1 MLDIQLALIQFLA
14 GGVGGLVRGL
24 VGITKAQTFDPKNFK
39 FQWQYF
45 AATLVVSMIVGQFGG
60 VVFNGDW
67 RASLL
72 AGYAGSDLI
81 ESLYRLGLAKFIK
94 A

>member
-1 MLDIQLALIQFLA
+1 MEIPLWAIQFLA
-14 GGVGGLVRGL
+14 GGIGGLVRGL

-45 AATLVVSMIVGQFGG
+45 GATLLISMIVGQFAG

-72 AGYAGSDLI
+72 AGYAGTDLI
-81 ESLYRLGLAKFIK
+81 ESLYKLSLGRWIK
-94 A
+94 

>member
-1 MLDIQLALIQFLA
+1 MEQAIIQFLA

-24 VGITKAQTFDPKNFK
+24 VGITKSQTFDPKNFK

-45 AATLVVSMIVGQFGG
+45 AATLVVSMIVGQFAG

-72 AGYAGSDLI
+72 AGYAGSDFI
-81 ESLYRLGLAKFIK
+81 ESMYKLSLAKFFK
-94 A
+94 

>member
-1 MLDIQLALIQFLA
+1 MNISPALLQFLA
-14 GGVGGLVRGL
+14 GGLGGLVRGL
-24 VGITKAQTFDPKNFK
+24 VGVTKSQTFDPKTFK

-45 AATLVVSMIVGQFGG
+45 AATLVISMIVGQFGG

-72 AGYAGSDLI
+72 AGYAGSDFI
-81 ESLYRLGLAKFIK
+81 ESMYKLSLAKFFK
-94 A
+94 P

>member
-1 MLDIQLALIQFLA
+1 MELVAFQFLA
-14 GGVGGLVRGL
+14 GGIGGLVRGL
-24 VGITKAQTFDPKNFK
+24 VGITKAQTFNPDTFK
-39 FQWQYF
+39 FQWKYF
-45 AATLVVSMIVGQFGG
+45 AVTIIVSMIVGQFAG

-81 ESLYRLGLAKFIK
+81 ESMYKLSIARFTK
-94 A
+94 

>member
-1 MLDIQLALIQFLA
+1 MEQVIIQFLA
-14 GGVGGLVRGL
+14 GGLGGLVRGL
-24 VGITKAQTFDPKNFK
+24 VGITKSQTFDPKNFK

-45 AATLVVSMIVGQFGG
+45 GATLLISMIVGQFAG

-72 AGYAGSDLI
+72 AGYAGSDFL
-81 ESLYRLGLAKFIK
+81 ESMYKLSLAKFFK
-94 A
+94 